1 MILED
6 PWLPITFHRV
16 LDRTGVDFVQI
27 QIVLMDFAVVVVEIH
42 QGIAGQGQMR
52 RIVVEPEQLND
63 PVGYQSH

>member
-42 QGIAGQGQMR
+42 QGIAGQG
-52 RIVVEPEQLND
+52 
-63 PVGYQSH
+63 